1 MYGGHHMMM
10 MGGGGG
16 GYPMMMGGGHPMM
29 GHPMMMGG
37 YGGMGGMG
45 GHPMMMGH
53 PGMMGHFGMSGCKYC
68 GEVFPD
74 KETCQATSTQHDSD
88 CPRYPSRSETHDLG
102 TVVLYHQTD
111 EGGATGIRND
121 SRMRCSSKGA
131 YGPAIYFADSAEA
144 TDPKAHYTGWIIKAR
159 VRMGK
164 ALVCRS
170 SRSSLQE
177 RDLADHGCE
186 SVYAPKGPQGG
197 FPEYAVFDSSK
208 VDVIEIRRR

>member
-1 MYGGHHMMM
+1 MYGGHPMMM

-37 YGGMGGMG
+37 YGGMGG
-45 GHPMMMGH
+45 HPMMMGH
-53 PGMMGHFGMSGCKYC
+53 PGMMMMGHARYICKYC
-68 GEVFPD
+68 REEFSD
-74 KETCQATSTQHDSD
+74 SASCQETSSQHDSD
-88 CPRYPSRSETHDLG
+88 CPRYPSRSETTDLG
-102 TVVLYHQTD
+102 TMVLYHQTD

-121 SRMRCSSKGA
+121 SSMRCSSKGA

-144 TDPKAHYTGWIIKAR
+144 TDRKAHNTGWIIKAR

-170 SRSSLQE
+170 GRSGLQE

-186 SVYAPKGPQGG
+186 SVYAPTGPQGG
-197 FPEYAVFDSSK
+197 KSEYAVFDSSK
-208 VDVIEIRRR
+208 VDIIEICRR